1 MTFKPPYTNTFRT
14 VSSTVSNGTV
24 IVTIRIPFDVDEILF
39 KGVINDFPAG
49 TGAVT
54 CVYTCPELTS
64 GEVDAP
70 IGYTQYSGMVET
82 ANTSGS
88 TVISYMYAN
97 PRNIN
102 GVYTIRDSNTA
113 YSGSFTMIVEFRK
126 YN

>member
-1 MTFKPPYTNTFRT
+1 MTFIPPYTNTFRT

-24 IVTIRIPFDVDEILF
+24 IVTIRIPFDVDEIIF
-39 KGVINDFPAG
+39 KGIINDFPIG
-49 TGAVT
+49 TGTVT

-70 IGYTQYSGMVET
+70 IGYAQYSGMVEV

-88 TVISYMYAN
+88 TVISYMYTN

-126 YN
+126 